1 MTKYD
6 LRQWKKKDEMT
17 ASQNI
22 AEAKFATWRTRI
34 LFAAANADAEDA
46 KLAPKQLLIE
56 MITDTVQLWDS
67 GLKGSL
73 RDCANLYDQVWCRMC
88 WLFKSLARIEILEL
102 NGYMTAFKTVAEDL
116 ATQMIEDSG
125 KHTYVSIA
133 DESTSD
139 SGKERTDD

>member
-6 LRQWKKKDEMT
+6 LRQWKKKDEAT
-17 ASQNI
+17 ASLNI

-46 KLAPKQLLIE
+46 KLAPKQLLVE

-73 RDCANLYDQVWCRMC
+73 NDCAELYDTVWARMC
-88 WLFKSLARIEILEL
+88 SMFRSVARTDILEL
-102 NGYMTAFKTVAEDL
+102 DGFMNAFRSVAREIAKAMLEDL
-116 ATQMIEDSG
+116 E
-125 KHTYVSIA
+125 
-133 DESTSD
+133 
-139 SGKERTDD
+139 KEKTE

>member
-6 LRQWKKKDEMT
+6 LRQWKKKDELT
-17 ASQNI
+17 AAQHI

-56 MITDTVQLWDS
+56 MITDTVHLWDS

-73 RDCANLYDQVWCRMC
+73 RDCADLYNVVWACMC
-88 WLFKSLARIEILEL
+88 GMFRSLARTDILEL
-102 NGYMTAFKTVAEDL
+102 DGFMTAFSTVAEEL
-116 ATQMIEDSG
+116 VKQMAEDS
-125 KHTYVSIA
+125 
-133 DESTSD
+133 E
-139 SGKERTDD
+139 KEPTDDRI

>member
-6 LRQWKKKDEMT
+6 LRQWKKKDETM

-22 AEAKFATWRTRI
+22 AEAKFSMWRTRI

-73 RDCANLYDQVWCRMC
+73 KECADLYNTVWARMC
-88 WLFKSLARIEILEL
+88 GMFRSVARTDILELDGFMTAFSTVAEELVKSLA
-102 NGYMTAFKTVAEDL
+102 
-116 ATQMIEDSG
+116 EDSG
-125 KHTYVSIA
+125 K
-133 DESTSD
+133 EST
-139 SGKERTDD
+139 E

>member
-6 LRQWKKKDEMT
+6 LRQWRK
-17 ASQNI
+17 QNECIAVDRI

-46 KLAPKQLLIE
+46 KLAPKQLLVE

-73 RDCANLYDQVWCRMC
+73 RDCAYLYNTVWARMC
-88 WLFKSLARIEILEL
+88 GMFRSVARTDILALDGFMNTFSTVAEELVKSLA
-102 NGYMTAFKTVAEDL
+102 
-116 ATQMIEDSG
+116 EDSG

-133 DESTSD
+133 DESASD
-139 SGKERTDD
+139 SGKESTE

>member
-22 AEAKFATWRTRI
+22 AEAKFSMWRTRI

-67 GLKGSL
+67 GIKGSL
-73 RDCANLYDQVWCRMC
+73 KECAELYAMVWVRMC
-88 WLFKSLARIEILEL
+88 GMFRSVARTDILELDGFTNAFSTVAEELVKSLA
-102 NGYMTAFKTVAEDL
+102 
-116 ATQMIEDSG
+116 EDSR
-125 KHTYVSIA
+125 K
-133 DESTSD
+133 EST
-139 SGKERTDD
+139 E

>member
-46 KLAPKQLLIE
+46 KLAPKQLLVE

-73 RDCANLYDQVWCRMC
+73 RDCAYLYNTVWARMC
-88 WLFKSLARIEILEL
+88 GMFRSVARTEILEPD
-102 NGYMTAFKTVAEDL
+102 GYMTAFKTIAKDL
-116 ATQMIEDSG
+116 ANQMAEDSG
-125 KHTYVSIA
+125 KHTYASIA
-133 DESTSD
+133 DESASD
-139 SGKERTDD
+139 SGKESTE

>member
-73 RDCANLYDQVWCRMC
+73 KDCAELYDTVWARMC
-88 WLFKSLARIEILEL
+88 GMFKSVARTDILEL
-102 NGYMTAFKTVAEDL
+102 DGFMNAFVSVAEEL
-116 ATQMIEDSG
+116 TKTMLEDSG
-125 KHTYVSIA
+125 KETT
-133 DESTSD
+133 E
-139 SGKERTDD
+139 

>member
-6 LRQWKKKDEMT
+6 LRQWKKKDETM

-22 AEAKFATWRTRI
+22 AEAKFSMWRTRI

-73 RDCANLYDQVWCRMC
+73 KECADLYNTVWARMC
-88 WLFKSLARIEILEL
+88 GMFRSVARTDILELDGFMTAFSAVAEELVKSLA
-102 NGYMTAFKTVAEDL
+102 
-116 ATQMIEDSG
+116 EDSG
-125 KHTYVSIA
+125 K
-133 DESTSD
+133 EST
-139 SGKERTDD
+139 E

>member
-17 ASQNI
+17 ASLDI

-73 RDCANLYDQVWCRMC
+73 KECAELYDIVWARMC
-88 WLFKSLARIEILEL
+88 GMFKSVARTDILEL
-102 NGYMTAFKTVAEDL
+102 DGFMNAFVSVAEEL
-116 ATQMIEDSG
+116 TKAMLE
-125 KHTYVSIA
+125 
-133 DESTSD
+133 E
-139 SGKERTDD
+139 SGKETTE